1 MRDVQAFKR
10 TVHQLLNDV
19 RYTIDFY
26 QREYEWERRNI
37 AELLDDLSDMFLSKH
52 SPEKER
58 EEVQNYPRYFLGTII
73 TSKEDNR
80 NYIVDGQQRLTTITL
95 LLIYI
100 NHLSKVTAGR
110 VKDVKP
116 LIFSD
121 NYGNDDF
128 NIHVP
133 SRMDCLNGL
142 YQAGE
147 FDVAD
152 SDDVSVNNLVER
164 YDDIKE
170 LFPDTLTG
178 DTLPYFV
185 DWLTGNVDLAE
196 IVAYTDDDAFTIF
209 ETMNDRGVSLGH
221 VDMLKGFLL
230 ANIQHSR
237 EKRDKAREEWIKSIG
252 KLRSIDA
259 KADQDFFVAWLRG
272 KYAETIRTRGKSTST
287 NDFASIKQ
295 FHRWV
300 RDNRPR
306 IKLTETNDYFNLITQ
321 TFRSFVQHY
330 ITIRQA
336 AETYS
341 TPLNEVFYNSRL
353 VTMQH
358 MLALSP
364 IEQSDSH
371 DIARQKIKLVA
382 VFLDIYMARRMVNQ
396 KRIGDSTLEETLF
409 GLMRSIRDVDIPRLR
424 KILADYLDN
433 MDETFAGISEGNA
446 GPFRLT
452 QKNRKHITYLL
463 ARITAWSEEHSEMNT
478 GFLNYIEARGAV
490 YEIEHIWAN
499 DYERHR
505 KEFAGDSEFQ
515 VYRNYFGGLV
525 LLPYSANKSYGA
537 LSYEEKLPHY
547 VEQNLLAASLHH
559 QKYDR
564 NPGFR
569 KFRERSGLPFEP
581 HKEFKK
587 ADLMKR
593 QELYRQ
599 ICEQI
604 WNPDRLMADN

>member
-164 YDDIKE
+164 YNDIKE

-209 ETMNDRGVSLGH
+209 AMNDRGVSLGH
-221 VDMLKGFLL
+221 VDMLKGYLL
-230 ANIQHSR
+230 ANIRHSR
-237 EKRDKAREEWIKSIG
+237 EKRARAREEWSQSIG
-252 KLRSIDA
+252 KLRVIDA
-259 KADQDFFVAWLRG
+259 KADMDFFVAWLRG
-272 KYAETIRTRGKSTST
+272 KYAETMRDRRGSSAT
-287 NDFASIKQ
+287 NDFASIRQ

-300 RDNRPR
+300 RDNGQR
-306 IKLTETNDYFNLITQ
+306 IGLANTNDYFNFISQSIRPL
-321 TFRSFVQHY
+321 VHHY
-330 ITIRQA
+330 STMRQA
-336 AETYS
+336 AATYS
-341 TPLNEVFYNSRL
+341 PFLNEVFYNSRL
-353 VTMQH
+353 GTMQH
-358 MLALSP
+358 MLALAP
-364 IEQSDSH
+364 IKDSDTH
-371 DIARQKIKLVA
+371 NAALQKVKLVA
-382 VFLDIYMARRMVNQ
+382 VFLDIFMARRMVNQ

-409 GLMRSIRDVDIPRLR
+409 GLMKEIRDLDIPELR
-424 KILADYLDN
+424 QFLGDYLHN

-452 QKNRKHITYLL
+452 QKNRKHISYLL
-463 ARITAWSEEHSEMNT
+463 ARMTAWIEEHSEMNT
-478 GFLNYIEARGAV
+478 SFLNYNESRGTV
-490 YEIEHIWAN
+490 HEIEHLWAN
-499 DYERHR
+499 NFAQHQD
-505 KEFAGDSEFQ
+505 EFASESEFQ
-515 VYRNYFGGLV
+515 VYRNYFGGLI
-525 LLPYSANKSYGA
+525 LLPSGTNKSYGA
-537 LSYEEKLPHY
+537 LPTKIS
-547 VEQNLLAASLHH
+547 
-559 QKYDR
+559 
-564 NPGFR
+564 
-569 KFRERSGLPFEP
+569 
-581 HKEFKK
+581 
-587 ADLMKR
+587 
-593 QELYRQ
+593 
-599 ICEQI
+599 
-604 WNPDRLMADN
+604 

>member
-1 MRDVQAFKR
+1 MREVHAYKR
-10 TVHQLLNDV
+10 TIHQLLNDV

-26 QREYEWERRNI
+26 QREYEWGQRNI
-37 AELLDDLSDMFLSKH
+37 SELLDDLSEMFLSKH
-52 SPEKER
+52 SARNER

-100 NHLSKVTAGR
+100 NHLSKVTSVR

-121 NYGNDDF
+121 SYGNNDF

-133 SRMDCLNGL
+133 GRMNCLNGL
-142 YQAGE
+142 YQEGE
-147 FDVAD
+147 FDVAAN
-152 SDDVSVNNLVER
+152 DDVSVDNLVQR
-164 YDDIKE
+164 YNDITE
-170 LFPDTLTG
+170 LFPDALTG
-178 DTLPYFV
+178 ETLPYFV

-209 ETMNDRGVSLGH
+209 ETMNDRGVSLGP

-230 ANIQHSR
+230 ANIRHSR
-237 EKRDKAREEWIKSIG
+237 DKRDKARDQWITSINQ
-252 KLRSIDA
+252 LRLLDA
-259 KADQDFFVAWLRG
+259 KADMDFFVAWLRS
-272 KYAETIRTRGKSTST
+272 KYAETTRDRSNSTAT

-300 RDNRPR
+300 RDNKSQ
-306 IKLTETNDYFNLITQ
+306 IGLSQSNDYLNLVTR
-321 TFRSFVQHY
+321 TFRTFVEHY
-330 ITIRQA
+330 ITMRQA
-336 AETYS
+336 TVTYS
-341 TPLNEVFYNSRL
+341 LDLKEVFYNSRL

-364 IEQSDSH
+364 IKDSDTH
-371 DIARQKIKLVA
+371 KTFLQKTKLVA

-409 GLMRSIRDVDIPRLR
+409 GLMKSIRDIGLFELR
-424 KILADYLDN
+424 QKLEDYLIN

-452 QKNRKHITYLL
+452 QKNRRHVSYLL
-463 ARITAWSEEHSEMNT
+463 ARMTAWIEEKSQMNT
-478 GFLNYIEARGAV
+478 SFLTYIERQGQPF
-490 YEIEHIWAN
+490 EIEHIWAN
-499 DYERHR
+499 NFQPHMDEYS
-505 KEFAGDSEFQ
+505 SEADFRDN
-515 VYRNYFGGLV
+515 RNYFGGLV
-525 LLPYSANKSYGA
+525 LLPKGRNASFGA
-537 LSYEEKLPHY
+537 DPYEEKLKYY
-547 VEQNLLAASLHH
+547 VEENLLAASLHPN
-559 QKYDR
+559 KYGK

-569 KFRERSGLPFEP
+569 KFRERSGLPFKAHP
-581 HKEFKK
+581 QFKK
-587 ADLMKR
+587 TDLLER
-593 QELYRQ
+593 QDLYRQ

-604 WNPDRLMADN
+604 WNPDRLEAI